1 MPAIH
6 HTAIVEDGATLADD
20 VEVGAF
26 GYIGPDVVL
35 KAGVRLMPRATVIGR
50 TTLCEEV
57 VAHPGT
63 ILGGD
68 AQIVGLAPE
77 AIGTLVVGPRTVLG
91 DNVTLHTG
99 SRTDSNDGE
108 TRLGADCFM
117 MANTHFGH
125 DCVVGDKCVIAN
137 SAAVGGHCQ
146 LGDQVW
152 VAGGTAVHQ
161 FTRIGD
167 HAFVGGGAI
176 LVADLPPYC
185 SAIGNRA
192 HLAGLNL
199 VGLKRRGFSREALNR
214 LRHGY
219 KALFQSDG
227 RFEERLKSVEADF
240 ADSPE
245 VMTLTGFIRD
255 GGRRP
260 LCLPEAT

>member
-1 MPAIH
+1 MPSIH
-6 HTAIVEDGATLADD
+6 PTAIVEDGATLADD

-26 GYIGPDVVL
+26 SYVGPDVVL
-35 KAGVRLMPRATVIGR
+35 KAGVRLMPRATVLGR

-63 ILGGD
+63 VLGGD

-77 AIGTLVVGPRTVLG
+77 AVGALIVGPRTVLG

-99 SRTDSNDGE
+99 SRMGSGHGE
-108 TRLGADCFM
+108 TRIGADCFM
-117 MANTHFGH
+117 MANSHFGH

-137 SAAVGGHCQ
+137 SAAVGGHCH

-152 VAGGTAVHQ
+152 VAGLTAVHQ

-199 VGLKRRGFSREALNR
+199 IGLKRRGFSRPVINTI
-214 LRHGY
+214 RHAY
-219 KALFQSDG
+219 KALFHSEGTFQ
-227 RFEERLKSVEADF
+227 ERLGRVEAEYASS
-240 ADSPE
+240 AD
-245 VMTLTGFIRD
+245 VMFLTNFIRD
-255 GGRRP
+255 GGHRP
-260 LCLPEAT
+260 LCQPEAV